1 MLALLAMVPLADGE
15 FVVVT
20 EIVSAFGQPFG
31 HATNGGRGWLSGFLR
46 RRGRRSRLDAGGG
59 RKCVRL
65 GADQRAPNQAA
76 GEAGVGGVVF
86 LKVLAGSTRFD
97 GDGGGVGGSRRV
109 GGAGDGRSAGGGIGG
124 CLWGRGWG
132 QRARCVVVALVAT
145 LQCSDGIKFAVNSGC
160 EIDKW

>member
-46 RRGRRSRLDAGGG
+46 RRGRRRRLGAGGG
-59 RKCVRL
+59 RERVRL

-86 LKVLAGSTRFD
+86 LKVLAGPPWFD
-97 GDGGGVGGSRRV
+97 GDGGGVFGNSRV
-109 GGAGDGRSAGGGIGG
+109 GGAGDGRSLRGGFGG
-124 CLWGRGWG
+124 C
-132 QRARCVVVALVAT
+132 
-145 LQCSDGIKFAVNSGC
+145 
-160 EIDKW
+160 